1 VTEFRLENHTFAFSR
16 DVTGRNVMKVTQVRK
31 RAREFDHIA
40 RPAGIN
46 PHRETLRNSEIVNRR
61 EMKHARRSSLD
72 QFQIGNA
79 QRQPGLADVSLDKLE
94 LSQSS
99 AAELRDAGNLFARA
113 SKQRRLH
120 EQDEIAILPRESF
133 EEPVRDEARKSCDEK
148 CLSIRHQVP

>member
-1 VTEFRLENHTFAFSR
+1 
-16 DVTGRNVMKVTQVRK
+16 MKLAQILYRTRQ
-31 RAREFDHIA
+31 FDHIA
-40 RPAGIN
+40 RAANIHA
-46 PHRETLRNSEIVNRR
+46 HRDVFRNSEIVNRR

-94 LSQSS
+94 LSHSS
-99 AAELRDAGNLFARA
+99 AAELRDPGNLFARA

-133 EEPVRDEARKSCDEK
+133 KEPVRDEARKSCDEK